1 MHGALVSALSERMTV
16 PGFTQVASAG
26 TVPPRLRRASAGSA
40 VATEAPKA
48 RDAAAATTARV
59 RRMGAGPPEGAGS
72 GSTLVRHRPP
82 EQPFPSSGGRV
93 GRTATVSRVQ
103 LTVVDHPLARARL
116 SRMRDERTDNANFR
130 AALRDLTQMLVYEA
144 TREQALLEE
153 PITTPV
159 TGTTGYR
166 LAAPPLIVPV
176 LRAGLGMADTAHR
189 MLPESQMGFVG
200 LARNEETFQPEAYM
214 ASLPESLVGREVFVL
229 DPMLAT
235 GGSLV
240 HCCGLLT
247 ARGTTSI
254 TVLCALAAPD
264 GLRRLEES
272 GLPLRV
278 FTASVDE
285 KLNDKAYIVPGLG
298 DAGDRQ
304 FGAV

>member
-1 MHGALVSALSERMTV
+1 
-16 PGFTQVASAG
+16 
-26 TVPPRLRRASAGSA
+26 
-40 VATEAPKA
+40 
-48 RDAAAATTARV
+48 
-59 RRMGAGPPEGAGS
+59 
-72 GSTLVRHRPP
+72 
-82 EQPFPSSGGRV
+82 
-93 GRTATVSRVQ
+93 VSRVQ

-116 SRMRDERTDNANFR
+116 SRMRDERTDNATFR

-144 TREQALLEE
+144 TRELELLEE

-200 LARNEETFQPEAYM
+200 LARNEVTFQPEAYM

-247 ARGTTSI
+247 ERGATSI

-264 GLRRLEES
+264 GLKRLEES

-285 KLNDKAYIVPGLG
+285 RLNDKAYIVPGLG

>member
-1 MHGALVSALSERMTV
+1 VAVSEPDTV
-16 PGFTQVASAG
+16 A
-26 TVPPRLRRASAGSA
+26 
-40 VATEAPKA
+40 
-48 RDAAAATTARV
+48 
-59 RRMGAGPPEGAGS
+59 
-72 GSTLVRHRPP
+72 
-82 EQPFPSSGGRV
+82 
-93 GRTATVSRVQ
+93 RVQ

-130 AALRDLTQMLVYEA
+130 AALRDLTQMLMYEA
-144 TREQALLEE
+144 TRDLAVAEE
-153 PITTPV
+153 PIQTPV
-159 TGTTGYR
+159 TATTGYR
-166 LAAPPLIVPV
+166 VSAPPLIVPV

-189 MLPESQMGFVG
+189 MVPESQMGFVG

-214 ASLPESLVGREVFVL
+214 ASLPESLVDRDVFVL

-247 ARGTTSI
+247 ARGATSI
-254 TVLCALAAPD
+254 TVLCALSAPE

-285 KLNDKAYIVPGLG
+285 GLNDKAYIVPGLG

>member
-1 MHGALVSALSERMTV
+1 M
-16 PGFTQVASAG
+16 
-26 TVPPRLRRASAGSA
+26 
-40 VATEAPKA
+40 
-48 RDAAAATTARV
+48 
-59 RRMGAGPPEGAGS
+59 
-72 GSTLVRHRPP
+72 
-82 EQPFPSSGGRV
+82 
-93 GRTATVSRVQ
+93 SRVQ

-144 TREQALLEE
+144 TRDLSLAEE

-159 TGTTGYR
+159 TTTTGYR
-166 LAAPPLIVPV
+166 IAAAPLIVPV

-200 LARNEETFQPEAYM
+200 LARNELTFQPEAYM
-214 ASLPESLVGREVFVL
+214 ASLPETLVGRHVFVL

-235 GGSLV
+235 GGSLIK
-240 HCCGLLT
+240 CCGLLT
-247 ARGTTSI
+247 DRGAEDI
-254 TVLCALAAPD
+254 TVLCVLAAPE
-264 GLRRLEES
+264 GLRRLEDS

-278 FTASVDE
+278 FTTSVDE
-285 KLNDKAYIVPGLG
+285 GLNEKAYIVPGLG